1 VDADGGVDA
10 SGADDSRDAVARAG
24 GAVEAGG
31 EALASDAQGDADAAG
46 ARPGGVLTLGESMA
60 LIRGEGIG
68 GLEHLATAHIET
80 GGAEGNVAVGL
91 ARLGVPVTWLGRVGD
106 DALGRRVAGDLR
118 AEGIYV
124 VALADAGAPTGLMI
138 KTTPHAGRTEVTYYR
153 AGSAGSRLS
162 PSDLDAVDFT
172 RYALLH
178 LTGITPALSPSARE
192 TVSAAIDRAR
202 DAGCRISFDV
212 NHRSRLWPDEEAA
225 AVLRGFVSRADIVIA
240 GDDEARLVV
249 GVPAAPGAAAP
260 AAAGG
265 GAAGAGADPIDDTVS
280 LLAALRA
287 LGPAEAVLKRG
298 PRGASASVTDGEVL
312 HQDAFAV
319 PVVDTVG
326 AGDAFTAAYLA
337 ARLEGRR
344 VSDALRDGALA
355 GAIACTHPSDWRGFA
370 RPADLAAFAHADPVR
385 R

>member
-1 VDADGGVDA
+1 MGT
-10 SGADDSRDAVARAG
+10 RAG

-31 EALASDAQGDADAAG
+31 EALGSDAQGDADAAG

-118 AEGIYV
+118 AEGIHV

-202 DAGCRISFDV
+202 EAGCRVSFDV

-249 GVPAAPGAAAP
+249 GALGVSGAASSS
-260 AAAGG
+260 
-265 GAAGAGADPIDDTVS
+265 GADPGDDTVS

-287 LGPAEAVLKRG
+287 LGPAEAVLKHG

-319 PVVDTVG
+319 PVIDTVG